1 MTASLRFARLLAL
14 AATASV
20 AMLAGAQAGGN
31 GPLRMPAE
39 NWTHPYSASPSAIP
53 ACTDASVHSH
63 IASRFAG
70 TQTEYWNSNLTI
82 VSFQKLRAVAFRPWG
97 LDYIPRLF
105 CTGEV
110 TTSDGHRRS
119 VDFVVGED
127 TGIIGAT
134 WGVEFCVGGLDRN
147 LAYAPDCKMARP

>member
-14 AATASV
+14 AATASI
-20 AMLAGAQAGGN
+20 AALGAAQAGGN

-39 NWTHPYSASPSAIP
+39 NWKIPYSASPAAIP
-53 ACTDASVHSH
+53 ACTDTGVQSK
-63 IASRFAG
+63 IADRFAG
-70 TQTEYWNSNLTI
+70 TQAEYWNSNLTI
-82 VSFQKLRAVAFRPWG
+82 VSFQNLRAVAFRPWG

-110 TTSDGHRRS
+110 TTSDGQRRS
-119 VDFVVGED
+119 LDYFVGED
-127 TGIIGAT
+127 TGIIGAS

-147 LAYAPDCKMARP
+147 LAYAPACKMARP

>member
-20 AMLAGAQAGGN
+20 TMLAAAQAGGN

-39 NWTHPYSASPSAIP
+39 NWTNPYNASPSAIP
-53 ACTDASVHSH
+53 ACTDSGVQSH
-63 IASRFAG
+63 IAGRFAG
-70 TQTEYWNSNLTI
+70 TQSEYWNSNLTI
-82 VSFQKLRAVAFRPWG
+82 VSFQNVRPVAFRPWG

-110 TTSDGHRRS
+110 TTSDGQRRS
-119 VDFVVGED
+119 VDFVVGEG

-147 LAYAPDCKMARP
+147 LAYAPACKMARP